1 MNPENATE
9 LFEACSH
16 RSYEQLELL
25 LAARFP
31 SPMCATRFVACRLRA
46 LRGTWLLPIGSARNL
61 DSPGARL
68 PNAAAASERRLDV
81 ARAELAPP
89 FAARLGR
96 AAVFDRAQ
104 PSNAQPSNAQPSN
117 AVNPLGTLAS
127 ALAPTETDRS

>member
-1 MNPENATE
+1 
-9 LFEACSH
+9 
-16 RSYEQLELL
+16 
-25 LAARFP
+25 
-31 SPMCATRFVACRLRA
+31 
-46 LRGTWLLPIGSARNL
+46 L

-117 AVNPLGTLAS
+117 AQPSNAVNPLGTLAS